1 LGIFAGRPQQVADY
15 RLKISVFLFTAEPAM
30 KTFLPITLL
39 LAALPALA
47 QDIGTL
53 TADTRK
59 TVLPVVPKVVNAMQE
74 AVAEKGVAGAIPVCK
89 EQAPELIKEKRKE
102 TGWDIRRVS
111 LKARNAERG
120 TPDLWE
126 ASVLADF
133 DIRAANGEKPE
144 TLEKSEIVTI
154 DGKPVFRYMKAL
166 PVGEVCL
173 KCHGPADGLDAGL
186 KAKLSESYPHDKATG
201 YSQGQIRGALTVKRP
216 L

>member
-1 LGIFAGRPQQVADY
+1 VADY

-47 QDIGTL
+47 QDIGAL
-53 TADTRK
+53 TAETRK

-126 ASVLADF
+126 ARVLADF

-186 KAKLSESYPHDKATG
+186 KAKLGESYPHDQATG
-201 YSQGQIRGALTVKRP
+201 YSQGQVRGALTVKRP

>member
-1 LGIFAGRPQQVADY
+1 MK
-15 RLKISVFLFTAEPAM
+15 KI
-30 KTFLPITLL
+30 LPLTLL
-39 LAALPALA
+39 LAALPAVA
-47 QDIGTL
+47 QDIATL
-53 TADTRK
+53 TAETKK

-74 AVAEKGVAGAIPVCK
+74 AVTEKGVAGAIPVCK

-111 LKARNAERG
+111 LKTRNAERA

-126 ASVLADF
+126 VRQLADF
-133 DIRAANGEKPE
+133 NIRAANGEKID

-166 PVGEVCL
+166 PVGDVCL
-173 KCHGPADGLDAGL
+173 KCHGPADSLDAGL
-186 KAKLSESYPHDKATG
+186 KAKLAESYPHDQATG
-201 YSQGQIRGALTVKRP
+201 YAKGQIRGALTVKRP